1 MVARALKVEMADTR
15 NPIRISIRN
24 GPGVRQPSGL
34 FSPEKGAK
42 MTSVQILL
50 SRMDAKRVGLALLHH
65 LQAWA
70 TVTYRQRLE
79 AGTWQSSGEG
89 SSERPGPPAAESA
102 TGEIYGAQARILRY
116 ADGTPVGDGATEQEA
131 YQAYVQ
137 AVEVVPQSV
146 DVLRQWVVDNPD
158 EP

>member
-1 MVARALKVEMADTR
+1 
-15 NPIRISIRN
+15 
-24 GPGVRQPSGL
+24 
-34 FSPEKGAK
+34 
-42 MTSVQILL
+42 MTSLQILL
-50 SRMDAKRVGLALLHH
+50 SRLDAKRVGLALLHH

-79 AGTWQSSGEG
+79 AGTWQSSDQG
-89 SSERPGPPAAESA
+89 SSEPLGPPAAA
-102 TGEIYGAQARILRY
+102 PGTGELYDAQDRTLRY
-116 ADGTPVGDGATEQEA
+116 ADGTPVGDSAAEQEA

-146 DVLRQWVVDNPD
+146 DVLRQWVVDNAD